1 MRFLKKKFYEYYL
14 KPDIIFP
21 SRIDRRE
28 FAFLSFSDTMMRRHI
43 SFPTRDRLLY
53 YLRINAPAHAYYS
66 SAYYRRP
73 DAATM
78 QEKEWMGADLIFDL
92 DADHIPGAFES
103 GYENALRMVKKEM
116 KKLLDFLLEDFGFD
130 KNKMH
135 VFFSGGRG
143 YHCHVFDRRVIE
155 LGSGERREIV
165 DYITARG
172 LDMDSVIV
180 EKEIFA
186 DGYSIKKVEIM
197 PSLPSWRGRIARGII
212 EFLKEIK
219 SMEREDAI
227 KKMMELEGIGR
238 KIAESIYDSL
248 DEERMKR
255 IEEGMID
262 QLSAYKRL
270 IKPLAKKLAVSLH
283 SSTDE
288 PVTADIK
295 RLIRLPGSLHGK
307 TGLKVEKVDIDA
319 IDEFEPLRD
328 AIAFGDEIV
337 EIEVKKPF
345 SIEMNE
351 ERYELKKGRARVP
364 EYVAVFAVAR
374 GFAEG

>member
-1 MRFLKKKFYEYYL
+1 MKFLKKKFYEYYL

-43 SFPTRDRLLY
+43 SFSSKDKLLY

-66 SAYYRRP
+66 SAYYRKP
-73 DAATM
+73 SAPTM

-92 DADHIPGAFES
+92 DADHIPGAFEA
-103 GYENALRMVKKEM
+103 GYEFALKLVKEEM
-116 KKLLDFLLEDFGFD
+116 KKLLDFLIEDFGF
-130 KNKMH
+130 NKKSMH

-143 YHCHVFDRRVIE
+143 YHCHVFDRGVIE

-172 LDMDSVIV
+172 LDMNSVIV
-180 EKEIFA
+180 EREIYS
-186 DGYSIKKVEIM
+186 DGYSIKRVEIM

-212 EFLKEIK
+212 SFLKEIK
-219 SMEREDAI
+219 SMEREEAI
-227 KKMMELEGIGR
+227 KKMTELEGIGR

-255 IEEGMID
+255 IEEGMVD
-262 QLSAYKRL
+262 QLSSYKRL
-270 IKPLAKKLAVSLH
+270 IKPLAKKLAVSMH

-307 TGLKVEKVDIDA
+307 TGLKVSRVEIDS

-328 AIAFGDEIV
+328 AIVFGDDMV
-337 EIEVKKPF
+337 EVNVKKHF
-345 SIEMNE
+345 TIKMNE
-351 ERYELKKGRARVP
+351 ERYEVDKGKARLP

-374 GFAEG
+374 GFAEA